1 MIRTGTKSAREIRA
15 TLNERAPN
23 MNTTKQLV
31 SLIVITAVT
40 VVDAIGAQLSV
51 AGGNKPNVVYFLV
64 DNLGMGE
71 LSSYNGGA
79 FRGVTTARIDDFAKE
94 GMMLFNFAPEAQ
106 CTPSRSA
113 LMTGRY
119 AIRSGTHT
127 VAFAGSHG
135 GLVKWER
142 TLGDIFSAAGYATAI
157 VGKWH
162 IGDSP
167 GRWPTDHGF
176 DEWYGIPRSYDEAL
190 WPDDPWY
197 DPKRDP
203 VTRVL
208 EGRKGEPLYELQQ
221 LTVAV
226 RRDIDVEYMKRAKAF
241 LKRSVEAGKPFFLYF
256 NHSMMHLPAIPRAEF
271 KGKTGHGDW
280 ADCLLEMD
288 TDFGTL
294 LDSLKEIGVADNTIV
309 IFSGDNGS
317 EEALLWRGTAGY
329 FEGSYFT
336 GMEGSLRTPALVRY
350 PGNVPAGQKSN
361 EIVHITDMFTT
372 LLLWAGLQVPKDRVI
387 DGVDQ
392 RAFLE
397 GKQPNSNRAGFPYWL
412 KTELYGVKWHNFKV
426 VMVQQKTLTEP
437 ALHLPNPHVVNL
449 DTDPKERE
457 PIDYPYIHTWVGAH
471 AAKILSDYQESIK
484 REPLIPAGAPLDFV
498 PKQKAQ

>member
-1 MIRTGTKSAREIRA
+1 MPRKSRSFRELRRWVIA
-15 TLNERAPN
+15 TV
-23 MNTTKQLV
+23 MCLV
-31 SLIVITAVT
+31 ALSLICEATPT
-40 VVDAIGAQLSV
+40 QEG
-51 AGGNKPNVVYFLV
+51 KRPNVVYFLV

-71 LSSYNGGA
+71 LSSYSGGPY
-79 FRGVTTARIDDFAKE
+79 RGVTTSRIDDFAKE
-94 GMMLFNFAPEAQ
+94 GMMLLNFAPEAQ

-119 AIRSGTHT
+119 SIRSGNHT
-127 VAFAGSHG
+127 VALAGSTG

-142 TLGDIFSAAGYATAI
+142 TLGDIFSDAGYATAI

-203 VTRVL
+203 VTHVL
-208 EGRKGEPLYELQQ
+208 EGRKGQPVHELQQ
-221 LTVAV
+221 LTVEV
-226 RRDIDVEYMKRAKAF
+226 RRNIDVEYMKRAKDF
-241 LKRSVEAGKPFFLYF
+241 LKRSTDAGKPFFLYF
-256 NHSMMHLPAIPRAEF
+256 DHSMMHLPVIPRAEF
-271 KGKTGHGDW
+271 KGKTGRGDW
-280 ADCLLEMD
+280 ADSLLELD

-294 LDSLKEIGVADNTIV
+294 LDYLKQLGVADNTIV
-309 IFSGDNGS
+309 VFSGDNGP
-317 EEALLWRGTAGY
+317 EEAELWRGTAGY

-336 GMEGSLRTPALVRY
+336 GMEGSLRTPAMVRY
-350 PGNVPAGQKSN
+350 PGHVPPGQKSN

-372 LLLWAGLQVPKDRVI
+372 LLLWAGLEPPKDRVI
-387 DGVDQ
+387 DGADQ
-392 RAFLE
+392 RSFFE
-397 GKQPNSNRAGFPYWL
+397 GKQQTSNRDGFPFWL
-412 KTELYGVKWHNFKV
+412 GAELYGVKWHQFKLI
-426 VMVQQKTLTEP
+426 MVKQKTLTDP
-437 ALHLPNPHVVNL
+437 ALPLPNPHLINL

-457 PIDYPYIHTWVGAH
+457 PMDYPYIHTWVGVH
-471 AAKILSDYQESIK
+471 FSKILQNYAESVK

-498 PKQKAQ
+498 PKQKQP